1 MNSVLAKAMLSRSKE
16 DWPAGLKLDS
26 AAAAAGTDANGW
38 LHTVPMSGILVV
50 QCSVQ

>member
-1 MNSVLAKAMLSRSKE
+1 MSSVLAKAMLSRSKE
-16 DWPAGLKLDS
+16 DWPAGLQLDS

-50 QCSVQ
+50 QCPVQ